1 MSARKTH
8 RFENPTFVKLV
19 DPPFTIKEESLSAT
33 VVLTPKITE
42 AVFKATNVAVFILKN
57 LLSGAEHQIF
67 ARNP

>member
-1 MSARKTH
+1 MSARMTH
-8 RFENPTFVKLV
+8 RFENPTFLRLLA
-19 DPPFTIKEESLSAT
+19 PPVTIKEESLSAT

-57 LLSGAEHQIF
+57 LFSGAELHIV